1 MNASATDVAKFDVG
15 PFSWVKGEV
24 NLALEQ
30 AATALKE
37 FQAQQDITQIKFAR
51 TYLQQ
56 VYGALMIVGLDG
68 VTQFVDMLGALFAA
82 LENGEQKPD
91 VVLPMTEKGLDAL
104 QQYLDDLMAGEPN
117 QPLRLLPVYR
127 EIVGALGK
135 TPSPVDLFFPDLRL
149 RPPKRARQPVAGD
162 RVQLIHGER
171 AHFQK
176 GLLAWLRQAEGSKE
190 SLAGLEQM
198 RKALQRIES
207 MQESPSARAF
217 WWAAL
222 GLVTAL
228 THGADSK
235 IGDARSLCARVD
247 QQIRRLQQ
255 GQPGIAE
262 RLWRDCLYF
271 VACSPAKLDPLLAEI
286 QTAYRLPSLLPTR
299 ARAVT
304 SAQETRL
311 RRLKETIAA
320 AEEQWNRFCAGS
332 AASLST
338 FVEQSKSAAQHA
350 AELDENLKTLVTAL
364 AAVANWLAQDPARQ
378 SENIA
383 MEVATALLLVQ
394 SALGNYNH
402 LGADFGHQ
410 AQLMISRLKACVTGQ
425 PLADDAPL
433 LDEMSR
439 RAQEKILMAQVAR
452 EILNNLA
459 QVEQVLDAYFRN
471 PVKHLDAS
479 HLEEPL
485 GQIAGA
491 LTILGQSDAADW
503 LKASEQKIMS
513 FAKPDAAANQEDFEL
528 VANQLS
534 VLTLFVDALQNG
546 KLDFREYLKQFQ
558 PSTETEE
565 EDEEGEIA
573 ADSIES
579 QLERLKAETRQ
590 LLTDIKARPHDE
602 GLRAALQ
609 ERLKN
614 LQKDADLVADQ
625 GLLAQV
631 KEALAALSRHQ
642 DESAQIE
649 AVTEVLEPMRGA
661 ASAVAPSAE
670 TLQLAQAGAEEL
682 DAELLAIFL
691 EEAQGVLESM
701 AENLALLRQHPHDI
715 ETLTTIRRGVHTL
728 KGSGRMVGL
737 KDLGEDA
744 WAVEQTLN
752 LWLRQEA
759 LATPEL
765 LELIDLTHGIFD
777 VWVRALAAGE
787 TRMPDA
793 SELVAL
799 AEALRGE
806 RPAVAPDAAEA
817 SSASIA
823 PPLAEAKPEPA
834 PAPKPEPTPAPQP
847 EPMSDPLE
855 VLMGMDLDMNLDT
868 LPEPEPE
875 PVPDPEPEP
884 EPEAGRRPAISP
896 QLYEIFRDEASGYL
910 DTLQN
915 FLGDLAQTPEMKTAF
930 EVSRAAHTLA
940 GIAGT
945 VGILSIN
952 KLAHELEM
960 SLLRRDESLQP
971 AAPESLDIL
980 RRTVSVLADMQTA
993 LAAGDM
999 PNEQPALIAALAQIY
1014 PTPETPLDEEESG
1027 DGVMLTPTPEPEP
1040 KSAPPKPE
1048 PKPAPVPIPAPA
1060 SAPAAVE
1067 EDQPDDELLEVF
1079 LDEAQ
1084 DLVAGFYPQI
1094 TAWRANK
1101 TGVDAPNSLARI
1113 LHTFKGSSRMAGA
1126 MNLGNATHRLEDRVR
1141 ALEKSAEVSDEDL
1154 DYIETACDVLAQTVE
1169 AYRAGDFRP
1178 PVLPEVPVAA
1188 PPAVAVEPPPAVSP
1202 AVEPVAEPVAKP
1214 ADVIEPAEAPLD
1226 FRGEEAADIVA
1237 EETDAAVAAGIK
1249 AVFAPDEIP
1258 ETDARL
1264 AEALEHLSF
1273 DLPDAAAP
1281 FAASGEAPPEQAAVE
1296 EEKLESI
1303 PAPVGEAP
1311 PLLRDELDEQLLPI
1325 FLEEAAEL
1333 IDGIAAQIT
1342 AWKKNRGS
1350 TLAPQSLARLLHTFK
1365 GGARMAGAM
1374 NLGELTHAVEHRV
1387 SELSVEGHISE
1398 ADLDEIASA
1407 CDTLAQTIERY
1418 RSGSFQPHA
1427 PEGAAVAPSA
1437 AAADAASGK
1446 ETQTPAATPA
1456 TAPAAKKIAT
1466 IAPAHVALEADS
1478 GRAILRVRADLVNTL
1493 VNEAGELSIARARIE
1508 GEMREI
1514 KSSLLDLTENVIRLR
1529 RQLREIEIQ
1538 AETQIQA
1545 DTKRDARSEFDPLE
1559 LDRFTRFQELTRM
1572 MAESVND
1579 VSTVQQNLLKSLD
1592 DANAAIIAQSR
1603 LNRSLQQSL
1612 MSVRMVPFSSQ
1623 SERLYRLVR
1632 QTSKELGKRANLDIR
1647 GSQVEM
1653 DRSVLEK
1660 VLSPLEHMLRNA
1672 VAHGLE
1678 SREARLAAGKPEIGE
1693 IVLALSQEGNEIILS
1708 LSDDGAGLDIARI
1721 RAKAESAG
1729 LIVPGQA
1736 VEDQQLINFIF
1747 ASGFTTAASVSQ
1759 IAGRG
1764 VGMDVVKTEVSAL
1777 GGRIEIKTE
1786 RGKGTTF
1793 RLYLP
1798 LTLAVTQVVLL
1809 QAGGKL
1815 FAVPSTMIE
1824 QVMEVQERVINDMR
1838 DKGEVVWQDKHYPFH
1853 YLPRLLGDAQSQLE
1867 QRRLYWVMLL
1877 RSGSQRV
1884 SVMIDEM
1891 FGNQEIVVK
1900 NVGPQMARVVG
1911 IAGATV
1917 LGDGKVVLILNPVA
1931 LANRMALS
1939 VAAQDVMQAQ
1949 QQAETAVEEET
1960 VIQHQPTIMVVD
1972 DSLTVRK
1979 ITSRLLTREGYQVAL
1994 AKDGVDALEQLVELV
2009 PDVILSDIEMP
2020 RMDGFDLVRNIR
2032 ADHRLDKVPV
2042 IMITSRTADKHRSL
2056 AMDIGANHYLGKPY
2070 DEAELL
2076 RLLAGY
2082 TTAQ

>member
-1 MNASATDVAKFDVG
+1 MNSVATDVAKFDVG

-30 AATALKE
+30 AAAALKE

-56 VYGALMIVGLDG
+56 VYGALSVVGLDG

-82 LENGEQKPD
+82 LENGEQKPEA
-91 VVLPMTEKGLDAL
+91 VLPVAEKGFEAL
-104 QQYLDDLMAGEPN
+104 QQYLDDLMAGDPN

-135 TPSPVDLFFPDLRL
+135 TPNPVDLFFPDLRL
-149 RPPKRARQPVAGD
+149 RPPKRAHQPAVENRAK
-162 RVQLIHGER
+162 LIHGER
-171 AHFQK
+171 SHFQK

-190 SLAGLEQM
+190 SQAGLEQM

-207 MQESPSARAF
+207 IQGSPSARAF

-222 GLVTAL
+222 GLVTVL
-228 THGADSK
+228 THGAGDK
-235 IGDARSLCARVD
+235 IGDARSLCARID

-286 QTAYRLPSLLPTR
+286 QSAYHLPSLLPTR

-311 RRLKETIAA
+311 RRLKETIVA

-332 AASLST
+332 ATSLST
-338 FVEQSKSAAQHA
+338 FVEQSKSAAQYV

-364 AAVANWLAQDPARQ
+364 AAVGGWLAQDSTRQ

-383 MEVATALLLVQ
+383 MEVATALLLIQ
-394 SALGNYNH
+394 SALGSYHH

-410 AQLMISRLKACVTGQ
+410 SQLMVSRLKACVTGQ
-425 PLADDAPL
+425 PLTDDAPL

-459 QVEQVLDAYFRN
+459 QVEQALDAYFRN
-471 PVKHLDAS
+471 PVKHLDAA
-479 HLEEPL
+479 HLEEL
-485 GQIAGA
+485 LNQIVGA
-491 LTILGQSDAADW
+491 LTILGQGDAVAW
-503 LKASEQKIMS
+503 LKASEEKIMS
-513 FAKPDAAANQEDFEL
+513 FAKPDAAANQADFEL

-534 VLTLFVDALQNG
+534 VLTLFVEALQNG

-558 PSTETEE
+558 PRAEPEE
-565 EDEEGEIA
+565 EDENEEAA

-590 LLTDIKARPHDE
+590 LLADIKTRPHDE

-609 ERLKN
+609 ERLEN

-625 GLLAQV
+625 GLLAQA
-631 KEALAALSRHQ
+631 KEALAVLSRRQ
-642 DESAQIE
+642 DESAQIK
-649 AVTEVLEPMRGA
+649 AVTKALEPMSTA
-661 ASAVAPSAE
+661 APAAAPSAE

-701 AENLALLRQHPHDI
+701 AENLTLLRQHPHDI

-737 KDLGEDA
+737 KDLGETA

-759 LATPEL
+759 LVTPEL
-765 LELIDLTHGIFD
+765 LALIELTHEIFD

-787 TRMPDA
+787 TKMPDA
-793 SELVAL
+793 SGLMAL
-799 AEALRGE
+799 AEELRGE
-806 RPAVAPDAAEA
+806 KPVGA
-817 SSASIA
+817 SA
-823 PPLAEAKPEPA
+823 PPASVTPPPSAES
-834 PAPKPEPTPAPQP
+834 QP
-847 EPMSDPLE
+847 EPMFPPEPEPEPEPESESEPESVSELEPESAPLE
-855 VLMGMDLDMNLDT
+855 PLRGMDLDMDLDT
-868 LPEPEPE
+868 LPEPESEPE
-875 PVPDPEPEP
+875 PVPEPET
-884 EPEAGRRPAISP
+884 GRRLAISP
-896 QLYEIFRDEASGYL
+896 QLYEIFRDEACGYL
-910 DTLQN
+910 DTLQG
-915 FLGDLAQTPEMKTAF
+915 FLGDLAETPEMETAS

-945 VGILSIN
+945 VGIIPIN

-960 SLLRRDESLQP
+960 SLLRRDESAQP
-971 AAPESLDIL
+971 AAPESLDVL
-980 RRTVSVLADMQTA
+980 RHAVNTLVNMQAT

-999 PNEQPALIAALAQIY
+999 PDEQPALIAALAQIY
-1014 PTPETPLDEEESG
+1014 PAPEAPLDEMEAGTTVPMS
-1027 DGVMLTPTPEPEP
+1027 VPMSP
-1040 KSAPPKPE
+1040 SSVVS
-1048 PKPAPVPIPAPA
+1048 PAPTVLTEVAL
-1060 SAPAAVE
+1060 E
-1067 EDQPDDELLEVF
+1067 EDRPDVELLEVF

-1094 TAWRANK
+1094 AAWRANK
-1101 TGVDAPNSLARI
+1101 TSVAAPNSLARI

-1154 DYIETACDVLAQTVE
+1154 DYIEAACDVLAQTAE

-1188 PPAVAVEPPPAVSP
+1188 PPVAAVAETPIEPVVGEAQAAEWAAEVEP
-1202 AVEPVAEPVAKP
+1202 AKTP
-1214 ADVIEPAEAPLD
+1214 FDDLAGDD
-1226 FRGEEAADIVA
+1226 AADIVV
-1237 EETDAAVAAGIK
+1237 EEANDTVAAGIK

-1264 AEALEHLSF
+1264 ADALEHLSF
-1273 DLPDAAAP
+1273 DLSDDVFPSVASEAETLPERGEEAAAGKP
-1281 FAASGEAPPEQAAVE
+1281 AD
-1296 EEKLESI
+1296 I
-1303 PAPVGEAP
+1303 PVPVSEAP

-1325 FLEEAAEL
+1325 FIEEAQEL
-1333 IDGIAAQIT
+1333 IEGIAAQIN
-1342 AWKKNRGS
+1342 AWKKNRS
-1350 TLAPQSLARLLHTFK
+1350 NMSAPQSLARLLHTFK

-1374 NLGELTHAVEHRV
+1374 NLGELTHAIEQRV
-1387 SELSVEGHISE
+1387 GEFIAEGRVNE

-1407 CDTLAQTIERY
+1407 CDALAQTIERY
-1418 RSGSFQPHA
+1418 RGGNFQA
-1427 PEGAAVAPSA
+1427 SLPEGTHAVAP
-1437 AAADAASGK
+1437 
-1446 ETQTPAATPA
+1446 TTPAAPEDPALVDGGEAPA
-1456 TAPAAKKIAT
+1456 TTATTPVAAAKKA
-1466 IAPAHVALEADS
+1466 AAPPAHAAPDADA
-1478 GRAILRVRADLVNTL
+1478 GRAMLRVRADLINTL

-1514 KSSLLDLTENVIRLR
+1514 KGSLLDLTENVIRLR

-1545 DTKRDARSEFDPLE
+1545 DTGRDAKSGFDPLE

-1612 MSVRMVPFSSQ
+1612 MSIRMVPFASQ

-1632 QTSKELGKRANLDIR
+1632 QTSKELGKRASLDIR

-1678 SREARLAAGKPEIGE
+1678 NREARQAAGKPEVGE
-1693 IVLALSQEGNEIILS
+1693 IVLTLSQEGNEIILS
-1708 LSDDGAGLDIARI
+1708 LADDGAGLDIARI

-1729 LIVPGQA
+1729 LLAPGQA
-1736 VEDQQLINFIF
+1736 VDDQQLINFIF

-1786 RGKGTTF
+1786 RGHGTTF

-1798 LTLAVTQVVLL
+1798 LTLAVTQVVLI

-1838 DKGEVVWQDKHYPFH
+1838 DKGEVVWQGKHYPFH
-1853 YLPRLLGDAQSQLE
+1853 YLPRLLGDAQSQPE

-1884 SVMIDEM
+1884 SAMIDEM

-1917 LGDGKVVLILNPVA
+1917 LGDGRVVLILNPVA

-1939 VAAQDVMQAQ
+1939 VTAQDVAQAQ
-1949 QQAETAVEEET
+1949 PQEQVVAAVEEET

-1994 AKDGVDALEQLVELV
+1994 AKDGVDALEQLVEFI

-2032 ADHRLDKVPV
+2032 ADHRLNDVPV

-2082 TTAQ
+2082 TAR